1 MSPFEFVCA
10 FYSFRLRCSYGV
22 TGRSCFRL
30 CISYGET
37 GGVGVAQL
45 MTQAQ
50 ELDATHRGGFVFW
63 RERASSSA
71 AWQARNDGGFVL
83 LANWRNGGKQVES
96 AFIDDR
102 RAHRED
108 QISC

>member
-50 ELDATHRGGFVFW
+50 ELDATHRGG
-63 RERASSSA
+63 SSSGKTRFVIYGMA
-71 AWQARNDGGFVL
+71 SPARRVRPFGDWRNDS
-83 LANWRNGGKQVES
+83 KQVES

-102 RAHRED
+102 RAHRKD